1 MHIKLGLV
9 STLAVASASAF
20 TLNQNAG
27 IQGQGMTQANEYA
40 IRNMDEICV
49 STRPVQMCEQDF
61 VVKSFKNQKVNFHC
75 VSRNSMEGQR
85 LKQQVEQDQIIP
97 EMQGKEAHIQGRVQV
112 PTRCVEK
119 SQVSGQ
125 EVRRRKQQQQ
135 HGQRVQLI
143 ENDQQ
148 EFDQENSWDQEED
161 QLTNEEQYSQY
172 RKNRF
177 QEEKQWQKM
186 QQLFNQY
193 PELAHK
199 KLHQI
204 VKADEGKYQQVAEQL
219 RELVQQKQ
227 VTSHLMPQIQQTLP
241 TYFSQVA
248 KQLYEAM
255 QEQKEQKQQ
264 NKHHRQTMEQLQEQQ
279 QQYRQLEQL
288 VGNYQNYTE
297 LMKRVY
303 VYIVK
308 EALKLNQESPRRL
321 ANTPELIRKVWEKT
335 QREELT
341 KKQIEKVDQ
350 VLEQV
355 QELLELDQTNQ
366 LIVDELVSEQLKTSS
381 KQARRN
387 LMRIIVTGLMMENS
401 PIFEQHY

>member
-1 MHIKLGLV
+1 L
-9 STLAVASASAF
+9 
-20 TLNQNAG
+20 
-27 IQGQGMTQANEYA
+27 
-40 IRNMDEICV
+40 
-49 STRPVQMCEQDF
+49 
-61 VVKSFKNQKVNFHC
+61 
-75 VSRNSMEGQR
+75 EGQR
-85 LKQQVEQDQIIP
+85 LKQQVEEHQVIP
-97 EMQGKEAHIQGRVQV
+97 EMQGKTAHIQGRVQV

-125 EVRRRKQQQQ
+125 EARRRKQQQQ

-193 PELAHK
+193 PELTHK

-204 VKADEGKYQQVAEQL
+204 VKSDEGKYQQVAEQL

-227 VTSHLMPQIQQTLP
+227 VTSHLMPQIQSTLP
-241 TYFSQVA
+241 TYFSEVA

-264 NKHHRQTMEQLQEQQ
+264 NKHHRTSMDQQSQEQQ
-279 QQYRQLEQL
+279 YRLDQL
-288 VGNYQNYTE
+288 VGGNYQQYTD

-308 EALKLNQESPRRL
+308 EALKLNQEAPRRL

-335 QREELT
+335 QRQELT
-341 KKQIEKVDQ
+341 KTQIEKVDQ
-350 VLEQV
+350 ILEQV

>member
-9 STLAVASASAF
+9 SALAAASTASAF
-20 TLNQNAG
+20 SLNQNTG

-40 IRNMDEICV
+40 IRNIDEICV
-49 STRPVQMCEQDF
+49 STRPVQMCEQDY
-61 VVKSFKNQKVNFHC
+61 VVKSFKNEKVNFHC
-75 VSRNSMEGQR
+75 VSRNSLEGQR
-85 LKQQVEQDQIIP
+85 LKQQVENDQVIS
-97 EMQGKEAHIQGRVQV
+97 EMHGKQTHIQGRVQV

-125 EVRRRKQQQQ
+125 EARRRQQQQQ

-143 ENDQQ
+143 ENDQEDFEQ
-148 EFDQENSWDQEED
+148 EGNWDQEED

-186 QQLFNQY
+186 SQLFNQY
-193 PELAHK
+193 PELTNK

-204 VKADEGKYQQVAEQL
+204 VKSDEGKYQQVAQQL
-219 RELVQQKQ
+219 RELVGQKQ
-227 VTSHLMPQIQQTLP
+227 VTSHLMPQIQTTLP

-264 NKHHRQTMEQLQEQQ
+264 NKHHRSMTSEQLQEQQ
-279 QQYRQLEQL
+279 QYRLDQL
-288 VGNYQNYTE
+288 VGNYQQYTD

-308 EALKLNQESPRRL
+308 ESVKLNQEAPRRL
-321 ANTPELIRKVWEKT
+321 ANTPELIRKVWEQV
-335 QREELT
+335 QRQELT
-341 KKQIEKVDQ
+341 KKQIEKVDEI
-350 VLEQV
+350 LEQV

-366 LIVDELVSEQLKTSS
+366 LIVDELVSEQLKTSA

-401 PIFEQHY
+401 PKFEQHY